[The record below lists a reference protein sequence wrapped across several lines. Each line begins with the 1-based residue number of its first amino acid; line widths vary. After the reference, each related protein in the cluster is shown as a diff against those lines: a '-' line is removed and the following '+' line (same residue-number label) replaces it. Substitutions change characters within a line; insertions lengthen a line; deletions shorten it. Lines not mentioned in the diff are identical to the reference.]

1 MSHAPRGGTVPRTV
15 QLGHG
20 SGGRLMKRLIDEVF
34 LAEFDAPELHAGDD
48 AGVAPFACTGPRT
61 VQLGHGSGGRLMK
74 RLIDEVFLAEF
85 DAPELHAGDD
95 AGVAPFACTG
105 RIAMSTDSF
114 VVAPAFFRLI
124 DEVFLAEFDAPEL
137 HAGDDA
143 GVAPFACTGRIAMST
158 DSFVVAPAFFPG
170 GNIGRLA
177 VCGTVNDVATSGA
190 RVRYLS
196 CGFILEEG
204 FPLDDLRAI
213 AHAMM
218 QTAREAGVRIVTGD
232 TKVVERGGAD
242 GIYINTAGVGE
253 LPAGVELSGSRM
265 QTAREAGVR
274 IVTGDTKVVERG
286 GADGIYINTAG
297 VGELPAG
304 VELSGSRCRPGDL
317 VLVSGTLGDH
327 GIAVVSQR
335 EGLAFSAPVESDA
348 APLNRLVAVVPARE
362 AEAALAAMRANRY
375 GEYAA
380 IIGEVREAGTGST
393 GSAPAGRP
401 LVRVRCSWGA
411 TRILD
416 TLVGP
421 QLPRIC

>member
-1 MSHAPRGGTVPRTV
+1 MSHASRGGTAPRTV

-20 SGGRLMKRLIDEVF
+20 SGGRLMK
-34 LAEFDAPELHAGDD
+34 
-48 AGVAPFACTGPRT
+48 
-61 VQLGHGSGGRLMK
+61 
-74 RLIDEVFLAEF
+74 
-85 DAPELHAGDD
+85 
-95 AGVAPFACTG
+95 
-105 RIAMSTDSF
+105 
-114 VVAPAFFRLI
+114 RLI

-196 CGFILEEG
+196 CGFILEGG

-213 AHAMM
+213 AHAM
-218 QTAREAGVRIVTGD
+218 
-232 TKVVERGGAD
+232 
-242 GIYINTAGVGE
+242 
-253 LPAGVELSGSRM
+253 M

-348 APLNRLVAVVPARE
+348 APLNRLVADVLAAAPHTRCFRDPTRGGLASTLNEFAEASCVDIVVDEDALPVRPAVRGACDLLGYDVLHVANEGKMVAVVPARE